1 MTLIFDFWLQ
11 IYDSLC
17 CSESSL
23 DQIIQ
28 IFKLEAES
36 MYIRFRRKVR
46 NIARLTFNAVRKIA
60 ILKIWFLFT

>member
-28 IFKLEAES
+28 IFKLEAEIHVHS
-36 MYIRFRRKVR
+36 VQKESTQYCPTDI
-46 NIARLTFNAVRKIA
+46 
-60 ILKIWFLFT
+60 